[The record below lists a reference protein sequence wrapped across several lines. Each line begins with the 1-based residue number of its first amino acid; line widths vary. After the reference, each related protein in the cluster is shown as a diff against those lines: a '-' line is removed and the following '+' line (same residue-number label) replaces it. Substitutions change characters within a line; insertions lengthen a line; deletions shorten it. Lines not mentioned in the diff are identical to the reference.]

1 MGLFDFDFS
10 AVERILATMSD
21 EEKKQMMDTAAQM
34 MGKMDTD
41 AMAATAQEIREE
53 NEDEQSLE
61 EALGID
67 EELLSRLDSTT
78 LEQLESAVDLEGY
91 YEDVDD
97 ADQSGA
103 ALFYAK
109 AVLTMLRKHVAP
121 LLTDVNPAFALAQM
135 TTLPQYA
142 QALSTPE
149 GQAALKAKLE
159 DPEQFDALCSQL
171 GQVLVFLQ
179 RAEFD
184 RISVNELSLLKDV
197 LFEQGLISTFS
208 VL

>member
-208 VL
+208 AL

>member
-1 MGLFDFDFS
+1 
-10 AVERILATMSD
+10 
-21 EEKKQMMDTAAQM
+21 
-34 MGKMDTD
+34 
-41 AMAATAQEIREE
+41 
-53 NEDEQSLE
+53 
-61 EALGID
+61 
-67 EELLSRLDSTT
+67 
-78 LEQLESAVDLEGY
+78 
-91 YEDVDD
+91 
-97 ADQSGA
+97 
-103 ALFYAK
+103 
-109 AVLTMLRKHVAP
+109 MLRKHVAP

-208 VL
+208 AL

>member
-109 AVLTMLRKHVAP
+109 AVLTMLRRHVAP

-208 VL
+208 AL

>member
-135 TTLPQYA
+135 TTLPRYA

-208 VL
+208 AL